1 MCPES
6 NLCLRLSSGVLLH
19 PGVIHQTFLPAAL
32 LVMVGINILC
42 LHDHKIT
49 IILLLMHTLWKSNH
63 TTGFLHMD
71 VMHIQLALLLPQGI
85 NTYNMGLLKLVAINL
100 SIMKT

>member
-19 PGVIHQTFLPAAL
+19 PVVIHQTFLPAAL
-32 LVMVGINILC
+32 LVMAGINILC
-42 LHDHKIT
+42 LQDHKIT

-71 VMHIQLALLLPQGI
+71 VMHIQLALLPQEI
-85 NTYNMGLLKLVAINL
+85 NTYHMGLLKLVAINL
-100 SIMKT
+100 TIMKT

>member
-32 LVMVGINILC
+32 LMAGINILC
-42 LHDHKIT
+42 LHGHKTTIT
-49 IILLLMHTLWKSNH
+49 PLLMCTLWKSSH
-63 TTGFLHMD
+63 IMGFLHMD

-85 NTYNMGLLKLVAINL
+85 NTYLMGLLKLVALNL